1 MKFCTKCNKKFDD
14 NSKFCD
20 ECGAPLADCEVIF
33 CTNCGCQ
40 CTTLDTFCKKCGTPL
55 KGGAAVQPTAQK
67 EVQPDIKNDIQ
78 TPSSPSPVQSQVNR
92 VPSKQASVPS
102 QVNNEQPR
110 MQNQVN
116 HEPYNAN
123 IPPKKNNNAILV
135 AIIGVL
141 VIIFAVIVV
150 ILAKFGLLPTP
161 GSTKQDN
168 TVSSEQTQS
177 SENNAENSKNTLSL
191 KEYQEYYDNA
201 DDTFGKY
208 IISSSQKGELKSY
221 KDSLADAISSNNL
234 ENCQYNYEK
243 LTGLEETL
251 KDDSES
257 KIDSLVTSIQK
268 YEKKSKCKKTKNGT
282 EYKKNK
288 ELAKNALDKEDYV
301 NANTYYKACLDALK
315 KAASK
320 KTTQQT
326 SSSSSSSNSGKND
339 SWYQNG
345 IKDDTTY
352 NKVFLNYLDPAEVSR
367 FSFEEKRYY
376 MNTLF
381 ASYGYRFGNSTIQ
394 RYFENQN
401 WYSPDYS
408 IPVGNQEAI
417 KNKFD
422 GMCMY
427 NYNLLK

>member
-1 MKFCTKCNKKFDD
+1 MKYCTKCNKKFDD

-20 ECGAPLADCEVIF
+20 ECGSQLVNCEIIF

-55 KGGAAVQPTAQK
+55 KGGTAEQPTAQK
-67 EVQPDIKNDIQ
+67 EVQSDIKNDIQ

-92 VPSKQASVPS
+92 VPSNQTDV
-102 QVNNEQPR
+102 QNHVNNEHPP
-110 MQNQVN
+110 VY
-116 HEPYNAN
+116 ED

-141 VIIFAVIVV
+141 AILFAVIVI
-150 ILAKFGLLPTP
+150 ILIKFGLFPTP
-161 GSTKQDN
+161 NSTKEN
-168 TVSSEQTQS
+168 NNVSSEQTQNVES
-177 SENNAENSKNTLSL
+177 AKEENSKKVLTLD
-191 KEYQEYYDNA
+191 EYQNYYDNA
-201 DDTFGKY
+201 DDNFNKY

-221 KDSLADAISSNNL
+221 KDSLADAISSKNL
-234 ENCQYNYEK
+234 DNCQYNYEK
-243 LTGLEETL
+243 LTELEKTL

-257 KIDSLVTSIQK
+257 KIESLVTKIQK
-268 YEKKSKCKKTKNGT
+268 YEKKSKCAKTKKST

-288 ELAKNALDKEDYV
+288 ELAKNALDKDDYL

-339 SWYQNG
+339 SWYENG
-345 IKDDTTY
+345 IKDDSTY
-352 NKVFLNYLDPAEVSR
+352 NKVYLNYLDPAEVSR
-367 FSFEEKRYY
+367 FSAEEKRYY

-381 ASYGYRFGNSTIQ
+381 ASYGYRFNNSTIQ
-394 RYFENQN
+394 RYYENQN

-408 IPVGNQEAI
+408 ISAGNQDAI
-417 KNKFD
+417 KKKFD

>member
-55 KGGAAVQPTAQK
+55 KSGAAVQPTAQK

-78 TPSSPSPVQSQVNR
+78 TPSSTSPVQSQVNR

-191 KEYQEYYDNA
+191 KEYQEYYDNT

-268 YEKKSKCKKTKNGT
+268 YEKK
-282 EYKKNK
+282 
-288 ELAKNALDKEDYV
+288 
-301 NANTYYKACLDALK
+301 
-315 KAASK
+315 
-320 KTTQQT
+320 
-326 SSSSSSSNSGKND
+326 
-339 SWYQNG
+339 
-345 IKDDTTY
+345 IK
-352 NKVFLNYLDPAEVSR
+352 
-367 FSFEEKRYY
+367 
-376 MNTLF
+376 M
-381 ASYGYRFGNSTIQ
+381 
-394 RYFENQN
+394 
-401 WYSPDYS
+401 
-408 IPVGNQEAI
+408 
-417 KNKFD
+417 
-422 GMCMY
+422 
-427 NYNLLK
+427 